1 MSAMRGESS
10 EGSRETSSQGESATA
25 PDRRIVAVY
34 PGSFDPVHLGHI
46 DIARQ
51 AARLADEVIVAVYAT
66 PNKNLLFS
74 TDERVALWRGAL
86 EHAGLTNVRVEQFT
100 GLIVQFA
107 REVGAQEIVR
117 GLRAVTDFE
126 YEFQQALM
134 NRKLAPEVETV
145 MLVTSLRYLFISAS
159 LLKDVAR
166 LGGDLSDLAPPNVV
180 QALREKFEQGD

>member
-1 MSAMRGESS
+1 MQKAKGVMRDGGSS
-10 EGSRETSSQGESATA
+10 SPRDSSSTRGSDQSEQH
-25 PDRRIVAVY
+25 RIVAVY
-34 PGSFDPVHLGHI
+34 PGSFDPVHLGHV

-74 TDERVALWRGAL
+74 PEERVALWRGAL
-86 EHAGLTNVRVEQFT
+86 AETGLTNVRVESYT
-100 GLIVQFA
+100 GLTVEFA
-107 REVGAQEIVR
+107 RQVGARAIVR

-145 MLVTSLRYLFISAS
+145 MLVTSLRY
-159 LLKDVAR
+159 
-166 LGGDLSDLAPPNVV
+166 
-180 QALREKFEQGD
+180 